1 MLTPIGAARVA
12 REGTD
17 VTIVAWG
24 PAVSDAMEAADHLA
38 AEQGVSVEV
47 IDLRSLY
54 PLDMET
60 VLSSISKTGRGVV
73 ATQAVLTGSF
83 VNEIVARIQFE
94 AFDELDAPIARVG
107 AAFGISPQAE
117 GLERAFLPN
126 ATTIFDAA
134 SALL

>member
-1 MLTPIGAARVA
+1 MK
-12 REGTD
+12 
-17 VTIVAWG
+17 
-24 PAVSDAMEAADHLA
+24 AADRLA
-38 AEQGVSVEV
+38 AERSISAEV
-47 IDLRSLY
+47 IDLRSLF

-60 VLSSISKTGRGVV
+60 VLNSIAKTGRGVV

-117 GLERAFLPN
+117 GLERAFLPD

-134 SALL
+134 AGLL